1 MEILL
6 VERDRLIRDQVK
18 VGLQQFPEFTV
29 TCGEGYG
36 GLSELRQRDY
46 AVVFLGV
53 PSSVQEAKRLIEH
66 MRGIDKKT
74 DLVVLAPDQLARDL
88 QADKAR
94 YDIWSFLTTPVSI
107 GDFFRMIARL
117 RERLTESVDGTRAA
131 SKSSRAT
138 RTTG

>member
-6 VERDRLIRDQVK
+6 VERERLVRDQVK

-36 GLSELRQRDY
+36 GLNELRQRDY
-46 AVVFLGV
+46 SVVFLGV
-53 PSSVQEAKRLIEH
+53 PPSIHDAKRLLEH
-66 MRGIDKKT
+66 MRSIDTNT

-94 YDIWSFLTTPVSI
+94 YDIWSFLTTPVSV
-107 GDFFRMIARL
+107 GDFFRVVARL
-117 RERLTESVDGTRAA
+117 RERLHENLEAPRSG
-131 SKSSRAT
+131 SKTSRAG
-138 RTTG
+138 RSIH